1 MYYIRLME
9 LGNSYGW
16 YSITDPWNM
25 KDDDIGLRYR
35 KTCFNNKNK
44 LKRSRSHISLEK
56 EDIKTNTNFP
66 DSNIQVTAIPIT
78 CSDNHTWI
86 R

>member
-1 MYYIRLME
+1 ME

-25 KDDDIGLRYR
+25 KDDNITIGVRYR
-35 KTCFNNKNK
+35 RKSYK
-44 LKRSRSHISLEK
+44 LKRSRSHITLEK
-56 EDIKTNTNFP
+56 TEDVKTHFP
-66 DSNIQVTAIPIT
+66 NSNIEVTAIPVT
-78 CSDNHTWI
+78 CSDNHTWT